1 MALYDINEFLTLN
14 DVAEY
19 LTDKCNYDFNLECSI
34 DQDRLIGTIIQLV
47 RNHKLHP
54 VFHYSG
60 SVDFLEK
67 K

>member
-1 MALYDINEFLTLN
+1 VALYDINEFLTLN